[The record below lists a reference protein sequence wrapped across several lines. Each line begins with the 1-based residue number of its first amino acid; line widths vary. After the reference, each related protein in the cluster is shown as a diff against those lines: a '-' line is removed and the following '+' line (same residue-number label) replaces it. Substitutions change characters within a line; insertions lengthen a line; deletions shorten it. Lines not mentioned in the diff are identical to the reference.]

1 MMSCVMAWITV
12 PNGGPTVE
20 VALTDDGLTVIAS
33 RQLPA
38 DASHE
43 AWDSALVALGFCRM
57 SDWMPSSS
65 GFQCRAARL

>member
-1 MMSCVMAWITV
+1 MMAWITL
-12 PNGGPTVE
+12 PNGGSTVE
-20 VALTDDGLTVIAS
+20 LGVTDDRLAVIAS

-57 SDWMPSSS
+57 SDWLPSSS
-65 GFQCRAARL
+65 GFRCRAARL